1 MLPPRVAGRL
11 AVLFAAFATSS
22 TALAA
27 EPAAGVRKVTVE
39 IVEFGGWKHNVKISN
54 GEVELIATLDVGPR
68 IISYKTV
75 GGVNVLKEFPDQ
87 FGKSGEP
94 GFMIRG
100 GHRLWVSPEDPIRT
114 YAPDNMPVAHKLLDD
129 GTVVFTDEPNAKFG
143 LRKEMSIKMTERGTE
158 VRIIHR
164 VENVGKVATELAP
177 WALTVMKP
185 GGVEIIPL
193 PVKKPHGGAA
203 KEKTAADFG
212 PSQSLV
218 LWPYTDLADSRFTFG
233 SEYILVRHDSKKNST
248 KIGLNHAPG
257 WVSYL
262 NEHTLFTKKFAYEP
276 EANYSDRGCNF
287 ETYTDSGIV
296 EIETLGPL
304 VTLKPGEDAKH
315 AETWSLS
322 QVKGDFNDLG
332 DVKSLILP
340 LVNPR

>member
-1 MLPPRVAGRL
+1 VLPPRIAARLLLLTIAGTLQVAQP
-11 AVLFAAFATSS
+11 AI
-22 TALAA
+22 
-27 EPAAGVRKVTVE
+27 AAGPGKVKVE
-39 IVEFGGWKHNVKISN
+39 TVEFGGWKNNVKISN
-54 GEVELIATLDVGPR
+54 GAVELIVTLDVGPR
-68 IISYKTV
+68 VISYKLA

-114 YAPDNMPVAHKLLDD
+114 YAPDNVPVAHKVLDD
-129 GTVVFTDEPNAKFG
+129 GTVVFTADPDEKFG
-143 LRKEMSIKMTERGTE
+143 LRREISVKMTESGTE
-158 VRIIHR
+158 VRLIHR
-164 VENVGKVATELAP
+164 VENTGKVATELAP

-193 PVKKPHGGAA
+193 PTKAPHGGAG
-203 KEKTAADFG
+203 KVKTAADFG
-212 PSQSLV
+212 ASQSLV
-218 LWPYTDLADSRFTFG
+218 LWPYTDLADSRFSFG
-233 SEYILVRHDSKKNST
+233 SEYILVRHDGKKPST

-262 NEHTLFTKKFAYEP
+262 NDHTLFTKRFAYEP
-276 EANYSDRGCNF
+276 DATYPDRGCNF
-287 ETYTDSGIV
+287 ETYTDGGIV

-304 VTLKPGEDAKH
+304 VKLQPGQDTKH

-322 QVKGDFNDLG
+322 PVRGEFKGLD

-340 LVNPR
+340 LVAPR

>member
-1 MLPPRVAGRL
+1 MHPPRVAARL
-11 AVLFAAFATSS
+11 AALFAALAPSS
-22 TALAA
+22 ISLAA
-27 EPAAGVRKVTVE
+27 EPTAGVRKVTIE
-39 IVEFGGWKHNVKISN
+39 IVEFGGWKHNVKLSN

-68 IISYKTV
+68 IISYKAV

-100 GHRLWVSPEDPIRT
+100 GHRLWVSPEEPVRT
-114 YAPDNMPVAHKLLDD
+114 YVPDNAPVTHKILED
-129 GTVVFTDEPNAKFG
+129 GTVVFTAQPDPKFG
-143 LRKEMSIKMTERGTE
+143 LRKEMSVKLSDRGTE
-158 VRIIHR
+158 VRIVHR
-164 VENVGKVATELAP
+164 VENAGKVATELAP

-193 PVKKPHGGAA
+193 PAKAQHGGAN
-203 KEKTAADFG
+203 KVKTAADFG

-218 LWPYTDLADSRFTFG
+218 LWPYTDLADSRFTLG
-233 SEYILVRHDSKKNST
+233 SEFLLVRHDGKKNST

-262 NEHTLFTKKFAYEP
+262 NEHTLFTKRFAYQP
-276 EANYSDRGCNF
+276 EANYPDRGCNF

-304 VTLKPGEDAKH
+304 VTLKPGDDAKH
-315 AETWSLS
+315 AESWSLS
-322 QVKGDFNDLG
+322 PVRGEFHGLD
-332 DVKSLILP
+332 DVKSVILP

>member
-1 MLPPRVAGRL
+1 MLSPRVAARL
-11 AVLFAAFATSS
+11 AVLVAAFAPSPG
-22 TALAA
+22 ALAA

-39 IVEFGGWKHNVKISN
+39 IVEFGGWKQNVKISN

-68 IISYKTV
+68 IVSYKMV
-75 GGVNVLKEFPDQ
+75 GGLNVLKEFPDQ

-100 GHRLWVSPEDPIRT
+100 GHRLWVSPEDPLRT
-114 YAPDNMPVAHKLLDD
+114 YAPDNAPVAHKVLED
-129 GTVVFTDEPNAKFG
+129 GTVVFTGAADAKFG
-143 LRKEMSIKMTERGTE
+143 LRREMSVKMAEQGTN
-158 VRIIHR
+158 VRVIHR
-164 VENVGKVATELAP
+164 VENVGIAATELAP
-177 WALTVMKP
+177 WSLTVMKP

-193 PVKKPHGGAA
+193 ASKRPHGGAA

-212 PSQSLV
+212 PGQSLV
-218 LWPYTDLADSRFTFG
+218 LWPYTDLADSRFSLG
-233 SEYILVRHDSKKNST
+233 SEYILVRHDGKKNST
-248 KIGLNHAPG
+248 KIGLNHPPG

-262 NEHTLFTKKFAYEP
+262 NDHTLFTKHFAYEP
-276 EANYSDRGCNF
+276 EANYPDRGCNF

-322 QVKGDFNDLG
+322 PVRGEFHGLG